1 MSDSHEIFKVD
12 KHVTVLNN
20 SNFMEPEL
28 NLTLKKVDEMMI
40 HKAYLH
46 QYAKYGLE
54 VQDFYEA
61 IAFNEQINYDYMN
74 N

>member
-28 NLTLKKVDEMMI
+28 NLTLKKVNEMMI

-46 QYAKYGLE
+46 QYEKYGLE